1 MGLFT
6 WILVA
11 LVVLTV
17 IGLGVGTVANGLF
30 QGAKTVGENPVIQNA
45 TDHAKDAV
53 KDKVKESVSGAL
65 G

>member
-1 MGLFT
+1 
-6 WILVA
+6 
-11 LVVLTV
+11 VLAV
-17 IGLGVGTVANGLF
+17 IGLGVGTFASALF
-30 QGAKTVGENPVIQNA
+30 QGAKTVAENPVVQDA